1 MTGELA
7 AAVEEMRAY
16 IADEAAARRA
26 MLLEPDET
34 TYVAARDR
42 AASHLGDGVTLGFG
56 RAPGGP
62 PVAADNASRSYAE
75 SLAPRPLFAV
85 VRHERAGQPV
95 FRAYTADESVRS
107 RYAIAFN
114 LADVD
119 GALKIVG
126 RTSADP
132 FAPPD
137 QLVWEPLEGDQLD
150 GAGPPLEVVKLER
163 PTDPPS
169 ASHYDALPG

>member
-1 MTGELA
+1 MTDELE
-7 AAVEEMRAY
+7 AAVRAMRMF

-34 TYVAARDR
+34 AYLAALER
-42 AASHLGDGVTLGFG
+42 AASHLAPGVTLGFG
-56 RAPGGP
+56 RAPGGGA
-62 PVAADNASRSYAE
+62 VATGEAERAYAE
-75 SLAPRPLFAV
+75 SLEPRPLFAV
-85 VRHERAGQPV
+85 ARHERAGRPV
-95 FRAYTADESVRS
+95 FRAYTADESARS

-119 GALKIVG
+119 GTLKIVG

-137 QLVWEPLEGDQLD
+137 ELVWEPLDGDQLD
-150 GAGPPLEVVKLER
+150 GAGPLLEVAKLER
-163 PTDPPS
+163 PARGPS
-169 ASHYDALPG
+169 VAHYDALG